1 MYAYILHIHI
11 HRPYT
16 YTHAKCIGHLG
27 FSFEL
32 LKAKTQPKHK
42 GL

>member
-1 MYAYILHIHI
+1 MHIYTHTQI
-11 HRPYT
+11 YT
-16 YTHAKCIGHLG
+16 YTHAKCIGHPG